1 MAIDWDNRRY
11 FIVDLVNDIKNAVG
25 NGVSAV
31 GDTVGN
37 IFNGV
42 KESVDSVLHPID
54 TLLGSWGSDMLEGA
68 MKIANKTTFDIPN
81 IGIINTVTNVFVF
94 ATTTFAICIVLYK
107 VIEAQIQ
114 ASNGSGDALT
124 ANIVQKLFYSS
135 IALATLPWAM
145 NFFIKNIVSPLG
157 EYVINQVAKDLNVQT
172 IGERLRSFLVS
183 SFFTGGVSAVVLFV
197 FVIFFAFSIAKYFIS
212 ICVFYADFLVLTML
226 TPLVALSLLTDEQNY
241 FQIWVKELLSE
252 ALTML
257 IKMILYL
264 AMISLMVA
272 EKYTFTNFMLMIG
285 CGLLIIKT
293 PSALQNMWYSTKV
306 SKGGGMGNIA
316 MLSNFFRK

>member
-1 MAIDWDNRRY
+1 MDLIDKASQLASD
-11 FIVDLVNDIKNAVG
+11 VG
-25 NGVSAV
+25 DKI
-31 GDTVGN
+31 GDTVSG
-37 IFNGV
+37 IFDGV
-42 KESVDSVLHPID
+42 KDSVDSVLHPID
-54 TLLGSWGSDMLEGA
+54 TLLGNWGSDLLEA
-68 MKIANKTTFDIPN
+68 SMKIANKTTFDIPN

-183 SFFTGGVSAVVLFV
+183 SFFTGGVSAVVLFA

-272 EKYTFTNFMLMIG
+272 EKYTLANFMAMIG

-306 SKGGGMGNIA
+306 SKGGGLGNLA
-316 MLSNFFRK
+316 MMSMLRK

>member
-306 SKGGGMGNIA
+306 SKGGGLGNLA
-316 MLSNFFRK
+316 MMSMLRK